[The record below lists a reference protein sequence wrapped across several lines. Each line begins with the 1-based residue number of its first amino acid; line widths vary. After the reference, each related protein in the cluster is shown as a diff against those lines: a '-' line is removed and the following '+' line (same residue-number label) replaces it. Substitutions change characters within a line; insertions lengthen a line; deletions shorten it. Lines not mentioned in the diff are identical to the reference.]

1 MSESLQNKF
10 MLLIQKHERIIYK
23 VIGLYADSKDESQDL
38 QQEIMLQAWR
48 SYKSF
53 RGDSKFSTWL
63 YKIALNTVFN
73 HNKKTKK
80 VIPSDELV
88 YFDYS
93 PASKPAPE
101 GQELLYR
108 IIKRLDDID
117 KTIITLHLDGYK
129 NMEVGEILGIST
141 NHVNVKIHRIKTKI
155 TEDFKSSNHGHT
167 SNMG

>member
-23 VIGLYADSKDESQDL
+23 VIGLYTDSKDESQDL

-80 VIPSDELV
+80 VISSNAFEH
-88 YFDYS
+88 FDYS
-93 PASKPAPE
+93 SPSEPVPE

-108 IIKRLDDID
+108 IIKKLDDID

-167 SNMG
+167 SNME